1 VNGTL
6 QRIVSG
12 VLGEVCMTW
21 LDLMHE
27 IDERFC
33 KNQFPGFQTARLK
46 LDNGDGTATVYAVR
60 LIKDFDGEWL
70 LVLDKNA
77 PDNPVDHQ

>member
-1 VNGTL
+1 
-6 QRIVSG
+6 
-12 VLGEVCMTW
+12 
-21 LDLMHE
+21 
-27 IDERFC
+27 
-33 KNQFPGFQTARLK
+33 
-46 LDNGDGTATVYAVR
+46 LDNGDGTVTVYAVR